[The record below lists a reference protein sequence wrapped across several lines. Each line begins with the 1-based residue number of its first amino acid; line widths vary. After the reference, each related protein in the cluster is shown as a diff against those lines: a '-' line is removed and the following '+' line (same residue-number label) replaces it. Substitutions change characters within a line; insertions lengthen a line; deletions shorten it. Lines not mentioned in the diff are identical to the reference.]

1 MVITAKHDRANKDVL
16 QLLQEALNTNKYYAL
31 FRTYQEFVTWDIWP
45 DKKYINFK
53 ILAMT
58 LRMTA
63 MLSLSTIDGVDNQVQ

>member
-1 MVITAKHDRANKDVL
+1 ML

-31 FRTYQEFVTWDIWP
+31 FRTYQEFVTCDIWP

-58 LRMTA
+58 LRVTA
-63 MLSLSTIDGVDNQVQ
+63 MLSLSTDGVDNQVQ